1 MDDCILKCNGLKK
14 TFPSPHGEIQVLCA
28 VDMHVYSGES
38 VSIRGES
45 GSGKSTLLSILSALE
60 RPNAGT
66 LFWRGESVLER
77 TAAWQARYRSTFM
90 GMVFQA
96 YYLIPEL
103 NALENVC
110 MAGRIAG
117 KFDRVL
123 QQRAEELLVRVGLQ
137 ERLQHLTYQL
147 SGGECQ
153 RVAIA
158 RALLNRP
165 QLLLADEPTGNL
177 DEKTGEVVM
186 DILLRLC
193 SEEQTAMLLV
203 THNPEF
209 ASRTD
214 RKFHLKAGALDRV

>member
-1 MDDCILKCNGLKK
+1 
-14 TFPSPHGEIQVLCA
+14 
-28 VDMHVYSGES
+28 
-38 VSIRGES
+38 
-45 GSGKSTLLSILSALE
+45 
-60 RPNAGT
+60 
-66 LFWRGESVLER
+66 
-77 TAAWQARYRSTFM
+77 
-90 GMVFQA
+90 
-96 YYLIPEL
+96 
-103 NALENVC
+103 
-110 MAGRIAG
+110 
-117 KFDRVL
+117 
-123 QQRAEELLVRVGLQ
+123 LLVRVGLQ